1 MLQPRPPIVV
11 ILGHVD
17 HGKTTLLDSLHKT
30 NLAAREVGGITQ
42 STRSFQGEFQIS
54 NFTRGAREPSRFQ
67 ITFIDTPGHA
77 AFSQMRTRGGKIA
90 DMAILVVA
98 ATDGVMPQTK
108 ESIATIKSAGIPMI
122 VAINK
127 IDIPGATADT
137 VKAQLTENGVLVE
150 GFGGNVPAVAISAKT
165 GAGLPELLEMIHLVS
180 SLNPPQADP
189 DGLLECI
196 VLESH
201 LDARR
206 GPLATC
212 IIKNGT
218 LCIGQELFLDK
229 LVGKAKALTPPI
241 APPSTP
247 VEILGLT
254 SVIPVGSA
262 LSSTIHPQNLASSI
276 QRPPSTEPKVKLIL
290 KADVL
295 GSLEA
300 ITASLPSEVYII
312 SAGTGDI
319 IESDILLAAA
329 TQAQIVGFNVR
340 VSSSTA
346 KLAENE
352 KIKIYE
358 FKIIYELLDQVN
370 LLVNPKN
377 NEEIKGRAEIKAEF
391 KIANQRIAGA
401 LVTQGEISKS
411 DIIKIAGIATHIKSL
426 KLGKVETDKVKT
438 GQEFGI
444 VFSPYLDFKIGDN
457 IIALKIHGQ
466 A

>member
-17 HGKTTLLDSLHKT
+17 HGKTTLLDSLRKT

-42 STRSFQGEFQIS
+42 STRAFQLTTKDQQ
-54 NFTRGAREPSRFQ
+54 PV
-67 ITFIDTPGHA
+67 TFIDTPGHA

-90 DMAILVVA
+90 DIAILVVA

-127 IDIPGATADT
+127 IDIPGASVDT
-137 VKAQLTENGVLVE
+137 IKAQLTENGVLVE
-150 GFGGNVPAVAISAKT
+150 GFGGNVPVVAISAKT
-165 GAGLPELLEMIHLVS
+165 GTGLPELLEMIHLVS

-189 DGLLECI
+189 DGALVCI

-212 IIKNGT
+212 IVKNGT
-218 LCIGQELFLDK
+218 LRIGQELFLDK

-254 SVIPVGSA
+254 SVVPVGSA

-300 ITASLPSEVYII
+300 ITAALPPEVHLI

-319 IESDILLAAA
+319 IESDVLSATA
-329 TQAQIVGFNVR
+329 TQAQIIGFNVR

-352 KIKIYE
+352 KVKIHE
-358 FKIIYELLDQVN
+358 FKIIYELLDLVN
-370 LLVNPKN
+370 LLANPKI
-377 NEEIKGRAEIKAEF
+377 NEEILGQAEIKAEF

-411 DIIKIAGIATHIKSL
+411 DTIRIADQTTRIKSL

-438 GQEFGI
+438 GQEFGV